1 MQCCNCALLLSFLLQ
16 SASDITF
23 SCFLVY
29 LCTLRFADDELST
42 VQYWDVCPPAK
53 WHSLKLRA
61 RLNIHS
67 EKCFFY
73 LICILMIRF
82 VLSHVIKR
90 NRKTITCIPLVL
102 SVLCQSGELM
112 HTSLCKFTELRRSH
126 LQCFLKGTVIFTKL
140 ALK

>member
-1 MQCCNCALLLSFLLQ
+1 MLQ

-53 WHSLKLRA
+53 WHSLRLRA

-67 EKCFFY
+67 ERLFF
-73 LICILMIRF
+73 LLNLHFDDTVCPF
-82 VLSHVIKR
+82 
-90 NRKTITCIPLVL
+90 TCDK
-102 SVLCQSGELM
+102 E
-112 HTSLCKFTELRRSH
+112 K
-126 LQCFLKGTVIFTKL
+126 
-140 ALK
+140 